1 MYKSSSLQHFRS
13 ADPDHSDRDPK
24 RRKEERVA
32 SPPKLDRLEKK
43 EKAKREKE
51 RKEKEGKE
59 EKEIS
64 SAKKEKKRVSTN
76 FIHIKVCL
84 FPSYV

>member
-1 MYKSSSLQHFRS
+1 MYRNFYVGTEMYKSSSQQHFRS
-13 ADPDHSDRDPK
+13 VDPDHSDRDPK
-24 RRKEERVA
+24 RRREERVA

-64 SAKKEKKRVSTN
+64 SAKKEKKRV
-76 FIHIKVCL
+76 
-84 FPSYV
+84 

>member
-13 ADPDHSDRDPK
+13 VDPDHSDRDPK
-24 RRKEERVA
+24 RRREERVA

-64 SAKKEKKRVSTN
+64 SAKKEKKRV
-76 FIHIKVCL
+76 
-84 FPSYV
+84 